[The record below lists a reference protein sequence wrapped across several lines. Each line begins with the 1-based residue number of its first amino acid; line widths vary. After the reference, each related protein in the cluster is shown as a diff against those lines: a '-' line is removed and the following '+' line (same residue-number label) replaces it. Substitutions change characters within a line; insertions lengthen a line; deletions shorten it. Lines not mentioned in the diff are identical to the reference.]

1 MSGYEAMATEY
12 VCEVTGKKYKTA
24 RGAKDSAKR
33 ERLLD
38 WQRNYFRL
46 NATSV
51 EHLVELMA
59 EKGKEFWGWDLE
71 VSELRHRGCFETSIG
86 KPFVRFS
93 LSLKLVPGKR
103 YNKHTRIG
111 EYILSHICGLD
122 ALFNWTSFRDQS
134 ISGRYSVMTFSF
146 NLERFPL
153 IKEKYVSYSR
163 SVSDYNEWEKEKS
176 VVELEAV
183 RFSKRQEDYEMADHR
198 VAILEHQ
205 LDIARNTRNEI
216 AKYYVNGYNKLW
228 RNQAPEPQIDE
239 KLDRMFKPGVS

>member
-1 MSGYEAMATEY
+1 MATEF
-12 VCEVTGKKYKTA
+12 VCEVTGRKYKTK
-24 RGAKDSAKR
+24 RGAEDSAKR

-51 EHLVELMA
+51 EHLVELMG

-71 VSELRHRGCFETSIG
+71 VGELMHRGSMTISSGKSII
-86 KPFVRFS
+86 KFF

-111 EYILSHICGLD
+111 EYILAHVSGLD
-122 ALFNWTSFRDQS
+122 ASFNWTSFRDQS
-134 ISGRYSVMTFSF
+134 ISGRYSSITFSF
-146 NLERFPL
+146 DPEKFPL
-153 IKEKYVSYSR
+153 IKEKYVAYCR

-183 RFSKRQEDYEMADHR
+183 KFARKQEEYKMADR
-198 VAILEHQ
+198 RITLLEHQ
-205 LDIARNTRNEI
+205 LDIARNTRNNI
-216 AKYYVNGYNKLW
+216 AKYFVKGYNKLW
-228 RNQAPEPQIDE
+228 LDRVPEPLIDE
-239 KLDRMFKPGVS
+239 KLVRMFKNKGT